1 MKGEMKLRR
10 IIIASHGEYAKG
22 LKNSIELIVG
32 NLADNIETFC
42 LYPSESPMDFKD
54 KIEVEIKENSETE
67 FVFLCDLKGG
77 SVHTACTQLCGYQ
90 NVKVFGGTNMNLLLD
105 LLLSCPD
112 EIGDSQEATLLEN
125 ARKGITL
132 MTRKNL
138 VSGKDD
144 DF

>member
-1 MKGEMKLRR
+1 MKGEWNLRR

-54 KIEVEIKENSETE
+54 KIEAEIKKETNTE

-77 SVHTACTQLCGYQ
+77 SVHTACTQLCGYK

-105 LLLSCPD
+105 LLLSCP
-112 EIGDSQEATLLEN
+112 EAIGDLEEATLLDN